1 MAHADAAGAPVGL
14 FSDGGAVGGV
24 VCRPHRALVLALDW
38 RDFAHGRAICRGSRF
53 FHFFKCVFFLNK

>member
-1 MAHADAAGAPVGL
+1 VAHADAAGAPVGL

-53 FHFFKCVFFLNK
+53 FHFFKCVFFFNK